1 MSVVQSMFVSV
12 RLVHQAAL
20 VGRRIVCGISELR
33 AQTGCCDRVPSA
45 IDAEEHRQQRFAT
58 LGYGRLE
65 PKHLRRLYHA
75 GAASTVSRPLFLF
88 TPHVM
93 RGRRLKVHEPYE
105 NVRGGGCDARAQ
117 HHARLEVWR
126 DVTFRCDNGE
136 VRGKWG

>member
-105 NVRGGGCDARAQ
+105 TCGEEGATRVHSTTHDWKCGEMSLSG
-117 HHARLEVWR
+117 
-126 DVTFRCDNGE
+126 VTTGR
-136 VRGKWG
+136 